1 MEYCTNVRASP
12 DGYLFCMDKLFK
24 TNKIEQV
31 KFFCFVV
38 IHDAI
43 SYRYILSFLFDMKRC
58 IVLDALL
65 SREKNSSFVEFFF
78 NIILRESRIVHL
90 IMVIH
95 PAISF
100 LFLIA
105 FSRLVCFVYSPS
117 VSSRYGSFSSKERA
131 DLKAFFSKWL
141 TGYLPKVQ
149 ESAGL

>member
-1 MEYCTNVRASP
+1 MDEFDNAVLCSYNPSVDGMLAQPILESNHLLLLINQASGILLPILFYSSFAHIETIKLKAVEYCTNVRASP

-78 NIILRESRIVHL
+78 
-90 IMVIH
+90 
-95 PAISF
+95 
-100 LFLIA
+100 
-105 FSRLVCFVYSPS
+105 
-117 VSSRYGSFSSKERA
+117 
-131 DLKAFFSKWL
+131 
-141 TGYLPKVQ
+141 
-149 ESAGL
+149 